1 MLFTFDKFWKTLTS
15 LLVTWLCCEFVGFE
29 LTAVTLLTLLLCKN
43 SGDST
48 HLIQKKPYLWRGQR

>member
-48 HLIQKKPYLWRGQR
+48 HLI